1 MAEMHPSYSV
11 LVVELTGS
19 DGALFTTCPRFEEGN
34 QAEARSALYSVEG
47 GRTSMF
53 GVDNAAI
60 GSWDAAYRWISRLQA
75 SLLHLQLIVVS
86 PFAKA
91 VVQRL
96 SGVTRLLG
104 YECAGPAVQL
114 FDRVR
119 DPVQEINEPAIMSLQ
134 DRESWTADRLDRLA
148 GCLHVKPSMSYNKP
162 RDLIYLRMLGIGQ
175 SL

>member
-1 MAEMHPSYSV
+1 V

-19 DGALFTTCPRFEEGN
+19 DGALFTTCPRFEAG
-34 QAEARSALYSVEG
+34 QTAEARSALYTVEG
-47 GRTSMF
+47 GRTSLV
-53 GVDNAAI
+53 GVDNEAMK
-60 GSWDAAYRWISRLQA
+60 SWDAAYRWSSKLQA
-75 SLLHLQLIVVS
+75 SLLNFQLVVVS

-96 SGVTRLLG
+96 SGVVRLLG
-104 YECAGPAVQL
+104 YECTGQPVQL

-148 GCLHVKPSMSYNKP
+148 SCLHVKPSMSYNKP

-175 SL
+175 LI